1 MHQKFV
7 AGGMRV
13 LRQVQGEASRE
24 PSQEQRGNNGTV
36 RAGLT
41 SRREETTEFLLA
53 ELVLLFCWWLVVLAR
68 PVMGFLA
75 EDQAF
80 C

>member
-1 MHQKFV
+1 MKVGATMNLKMV
-7 AGGMRV
+7 AGDAGVQVGRESR
-13 LRQVQGEASRE
+13 RQ
-24 PSQEQRGNNGTV
+24 NGTMGV
-36 RAGLT
+36 LT
-41 SRREETTEFLLA
+41 SRRAATAEFLLA
-53 ELVLLFCWWLVVLAR
+53 ELRLFCCVVLAR